1 MTKHKKLFFINHY
14 VEIFIHDH
22 EFFLSMKFGIIL
34 LNDHMISYNS
44 SHSMILGIHFRNIFI
59 FFCNILDII
68 LSYLIFFN
76 NKFQCIF

>member
-22 EFFLSMKFGIIL
+22 EFFLSMKFIIIL

-44 SHSMILGIHFRNIFI
+44 SHSMILGIHF
-59 FFCNILDII
+59 
-68 LSYLIFFN
+68 
-76 NKFQCIF
+76 